1 MDRLRRSFVMV
12 GPRDRRPNLVPSGP
26 PVMLQYALRR
36 IVHTIPV
43 LAGVLVVT
51 FVLLYIAPGDPVLA
65 MVGDRFD
72 PATLDRLRAE
82 LHLDEPVWKQFY
94 HYVSGLIRGDW
105 GTSYITRQPVL
116 DGILEHFPKTLYLAS
131 VAILFAT
138 LSGVAIGVLS
148 AVRQSTWI
156 DGLGMTFAFLGISFP
171 VYWIGLILILI
182 VAVEWGALP
191 PSGFGGGALPH
202 LILPALTLG
211 MRSTAYIAR
220 LTRSSMLEVI
230 RLDYIR
236 TARAKGL
243 AEWTV
248 IGKHALKAAL
258 IPVVTAIGLDF
269 GAYLSGSVL
278 TESIFAWPGIGR
290 FALNAILKRDLP
302 VIQGTV
308 LFLAI
313 VFVLV
318 NLVVDLLYGML
329 DPRVRY

>member
-1 MDRLRRSFVMV
+1 
-12 GPRDRRPNLVPSGP
+12 
-26 PVMLQYALRR
+26 MLQYALRR
-36 IVHTIPV
+36 IVHTVPV
-43 LAGVLVVT
+43 LIGVLVVT

-72 PATLDRLRAE
+72 PATLERLRAE

-94 HYVSGLIRGDW
+94 HYVAGLIQGDW
-105 GTSYITRQPVL
+105 GRSYITRQPVL
-116 DGILEHFPKTLYLAS
+116 NGILEHFPKTLYLAS
-131 VAILFAT
+131 VAMLFAT

-171 VYWIGLILILI
+171 VYWVGLVLILI

-191 PSGFGGGALPH
+191 PSGFGGGALPY

-243 AEWTV
+243 AERTV
-248 IGKHALKAAL
+248 VGKHALKAAL

-313 VFVLV
+313 VFVMV
-318 NLVVDLLYGML
+318 NLVVDLLYGFL
-329 DPRVRY
+329 DPRVRYERAEA

>member
-1 MDRLRRSFVMV
+1 MIRYLLSRFGQSLVLLFLVSLIGFMVLNLAPGGPLSQYTLTPGMTKEALDRIAEQMGLN
-12 GPRDRRPNLVPSGP
+12 RPLP
-26 PVMLQYALRR
+26 MQYADWLW
-36 IVHTIPV
+36 
-43 LAGVLVVT
+43 
-51 FVLLYIAPGDPVLA
+51 
-65 MVGDRFD
+65 
-72 PATLDRLRAE
+72 
-82 LHLDEPVWKQFY
+82 HLIQ
-94 HYVSGLIRGDW
+94 GDW
-105 GTSYITRQPVL
+105 GTSYMTRQPVL

-131 VAILFAT
+131 VAMIFAT

-171 VYWIGLILILI
+171 VYWVGLVLILV

-191 PSGFGGGALPH
+191 PSGFGGGALPY

-220 LTRSSMLEVI
+220 LTRSSMLEVV

-318 NLVVDLLYGML
+318 NLLVDLLYGFL
-329 DPRVRY
+329 DPRVRYERAEA

>member
-1 MDRLRRSFVMV
+1 
-12 GPRDRRPNLVPSGP
+12 
-26 PVMLQYALRR
+26 MLQYALKR
-36 IVHTIPV
+36 ILHTIPV
-43 LAGVLVVT
+43 LFGVLVVT
-51 FVLLYIAPGDPVLA
+51 FVLLYIAPGDPVMA

-72 PATLDRLRAE
+72 AATIERLRAE
-82 LHLDEPVWKQFY
+82 LHLDEPVWSQFY
-94 HYVSGLIRGDW
+94 HYVTGLAQGDW
-105 GTSYITRQPVL
+105 GTSYHTRQPVL
-116 DGILEHFPKTLYLAS
+116 DGILDHFPKTLYLAS
-131 VAILFAT
+131 VAMLFAT
-138 LSGVAIGVLS
+138 LSGVLIGVVS
-148 AVRQSTWI
+148 AVKQSTWI

-171 VYWIGLILILI
+171 VYWVGLILILV

-191 PSGFGGGALPH
+191 PSGFGGGALPY
-202 LILPALTLG
+202 LVLPALTLG

-230 RLDYIR
+230 RLDYVR

-243 AEWTV
+243 AEWRV

-258 IPVVTAIGLDF
+258 IPVITAIGLDF

-290 FALNAILKRDLP
+290 YALNAILKRDLP

-313 VFVLV
+313 VFVMV
-318 NLVVDLLYGML
+318 NLLVDLLYGWL
-329 DPRVRY
+329 DPRIRYEREDG

>member
-1 MDRLRRSFVMV
+1 
-12 GPRDRRPNLVPSGP
+12 
-26 PVMLQYALRR
+26 MLQYALRR

-43 LAGVLVVT
+43 LFGVLVVT
-51 FVLLYIAPGDPVLA
+51 FLLLYVAPGDPVLA

-72 PATLDRLRAE
+72 PETIARLRAE
-82 LHLDEPVWKQFY
+82 LHLDEPLWKQFL
-94 HYVSGLIRGDW
+94 HYVWGLLRGDW
-105 GTSYITRQPVL
+105 GRSYLTRQPVL
-116 DGILEHFPKTLYLAS
+116 EGILDHFPKTLYLAS
-131 VAILFAT
+131 VAMLFAT
-138 LSGVAIGVLS
+138 TTGVLIGIIS
-148 AVRQSTWI
+148 AVKQSTWI

-171 VYWIGLILILI
+171 VYWVGLILILV
-182 VAVEWGALP
+182 VAVSLGWLP
-191 PSGFGGGALPH
+191 PSGYGGGALPY
-202 LILPALTLG
+202 LVLPALTLG

-220 LTRSSMLEVI
+220 LTRSSMLEVV
-230 RLDYIR
+230 RLDFIR

-243 AEWTV
+243 PESRV

-318 NLVVDLLYGML
+318 NLVVDLLYGFL
-329 DPRVRY
+329 DPRIRYERTES

>member
-1 MDRLRRSFVMV
+1 MD
-12 GPRDRRPNLVPSGP
+12 
-26 PVMLQYALRR
+26 
-36 IVHTIPV
+36 
-43 LAGVLVVT
+43 
-51 FVLLYIAPGDPVLA
+51 
-65 MVGDRFD
+65 
-72 PATLDRLRAE
+72 
-82 LHLDEPVWKQFY
+82 
-94 HYVSGLIRGDW
+94 
-105 GTSYITRQPVL
+105 
-116 DGILEHFPKTLYLAS
+116 HFPKTLYLAS
-131 VAILFAT
+131 VAMAFAILT
-138 LSGVAIGVLS
+138 GVLIGVVS
-148 AVRQSTWI
+148 AVKQSTWL
-156 DGLGMTFAFLGISFP
+156 DGLGMTIALVGISFP
-171 VYWIGLILILI
+171 VYWVGLILIL
-182 VAVEWGALP
+182 VVSVSWRLLP
-191 PSGFGGGALPH
+191 PSGFGGGALPY

-243 AEWTV
+243 GETRV
-248 IGKHALKAAL
+248 IGKHALKTAL

-318 NLVVDLLYGML
+318 NLAVDLLYGYL
-329 DPRVRY
+329 DPRVRYERGAR

>member
-1 MDRLRRSFVMV
+1 
-12 GPRDRRPNLVPSGP
+12 
-26 PVMLQYALRR
+26 MLQYALRR

-43 LAGVLVVT
+43 LLGVLVVT

-72 PATLDRLRAE
+72 PATLERLRAE
-82 LHLDEPVWKQFY
+82 LHLDAPIWKQFY
-94 HYVSGLIRGDW
+94 HYVTGLLQGDW
-105 GTSYITRQPVL
+105 GRSYITRQPVL
-116 DGILEHFPKTLYLAS
+116 EGILEHFPKTLYLAS
-131 VAILFAT
+131 VAMLFAT

-156 DGLGMTFAFLGISFP
+156 DSLGMTFAFLGISFP
-171 VYWIGLILILI
+171 VYWVGLILILV

-191 PSGFGGGALPH
+191 PSGYGGGALPY

-230 RLDYIR
+230 RLDYVR

-318 NLVVDLLYGML
+318 NLLVDLLYGVL
-329 DPRVRY
+329 DPRVRHERAEA

>member
-1 MDRLRRSFVMV
+1 
-12 GPRDRRPNLVPSGP
+12 
-26 PVMLQYALRR
+26 MLSYALRR

-43 LAGVLVVT
+43 LFGVLVVT
-51 FVLLYIAPGDPVLA
+51 FLLLYVAPGDPVLA

-72 PATLDRLRAE
+72 PATIARLRAE
-82 LHLDEPVWKQFY
+82 LHLDEPLWKQFL
-94 HYVSGLIRGDW
+94 HYVAGLLQGDW
-105 GTSYITRQPVL
+105 GRSYLTRQPVL
-116 DGILEHFPKTLYLAS
+116 EGILDHFPKTLYLAS
-131 VAILFAT
+131 VSMLFAT
-138 LSGVAIGVLS
+138 TTGVLIGIVS
-148 AVRQSTWI
+148 AVKQSTWI

-171 VYWIGLILILI
+171 VYWVGLILILV
-182 VAVEWGALP
+182 VAVTLEWLP
-191 PSGFGGGALPH
+191 PSGFGGGALPY
-202 LILPALTLG
+202 LVLPALTLG

-230 RLDYIR
+230 RLDFIR

-243 AEWTV
+243 PETRV

-313 VFVLV
+313 VFVMV
-318 NLVVDLLYGML
+318 NLIVDLLYGFL
-329 DPRVRY
+329 DPRIRYERTES

>member
-1 MDRLRRSFVMV
+1 
-12 GPRDRRPNLVPSGP
+12 
-26 PVMLQYALRR
+26 MLQYALRR

-43 LAGVLVVT
+43 LLGVLVVT

-72 PATLDRLRAE
+72 PATLERLRAE
-82 LHLDEPVWKQFY
+82 LHLDDPVWKQFY
-94 HYVSGLIRGDW
+94 HYVTGLIRGDW
-105 GTSYITRQPVL
+105 GRSYMTRQPVL

-131 VAILFAT
+131 VAMLFAT
-138 LSGVAIGVLS
+138 LSGLVLGVIS

-156 DGLGMTFAFLGISFP
+156 DGVGMTFAFLGISFP
-171 VYWIGLILILI
+171 VYWVGLILILV

-191 PSGFGGGALPH
+191 PSGYGGGALPY
-202 LILPALTLG
+202 LVLPALTLG

-318 NLVVDLLYGML
+318 NLLVDLLYGVL
-329 DPRVRY
+329 DPRVRHERAEA

>member
-1 MDRLRRSFVMV
+1 
-12 GPRDRRPNLVPSGP
+12 
-26 PVMLQYALRR
+26 MLQYALRR

-43 LAGVLVVT
+43 LFGVLVVT

-72 PATLDRLRAE
+72 PATIDRLRAE
-82 LHLDEPVWKQFY
+82 LRLDEPVWKQFL
-94 HYVSGLIRGDW
+94 HYVTGLVRGDW
-105 GTSYITRQPVL
+105 GRSYITRQPVL
-116 DGILEHFPKTLYLAS
+116 DGILEHFPRTLYLAS
-131 VAILFAT
+131 VAMVFAT
-138 LSGVAIGVLS
+138 VSGVLIGVVS

-156 DGLGMTFAFLGISFP
+156 DGVGMTFAFLGISFP
-171 VYWIGLILILI
+171 VYWVGLILILV
-182 VAVEWGALP
+182 VAVEWGALT
-191 PSGFGGGALPH
+191 PSGFGGGALPY

-230 RLDYIR
+230 RLDYVR

-243 AEWTV
+243 AEWRV

-258 IPVVTAIGLDF
+258 IPVITAIGLDF

-318 NLVVDLLYGML
+318 NLLVDLLYGWL
-329 DPRVRY
+329 DPRIRMERKEG

>member
-1 MDRLRRSFVMV
+1 MLAFVVRRLMLSIPTLIGVMV
-12 GPRDRRPNLVPSGP
+12 
-26 PVMLQYALRR
+26 
-36 IVHTIPV
+36 
-43 LAGVLVVT
+43 VV
-51 FVLLYIAPGDPVLA
+51 FLLLYVAPGDPVQD
-65 MVGDRFD
+65 MVGERAD
-72 PATLDRLRAE
+72 AETIARLRKE
-82 LHLDEPVWKQFY
+82 LHLDEPVAKQFVLY
-94 HYVSGLIRGDW
+94 AGGVLKGDL
-105 GTSYITRQPVL
+105 GNSYITQRPIIQ
-116 DGILEHFPKTLYLAS
+116 DIKERFPKTLLLAGTAMLLAS
-131 VAILFAT
+131 VLGIT
-138 LSGVAIGVLS
+138 IGVLS
-148 AVRQSTWI
+148 ARNPGGWF
-156 DGLGMTFAFLGISFP
+156 DRLGLGLAYLGISFP
-171 VYWIGLILILI
+171 VYWVGLILIL
-182 VAVEWGALP
+182 VVSVSWELLP
-191 PSGFGGGALPH
+191 PSGFGGGALPY

-243 AEWTV
+243 GEVTV

-308 LFLAI
+308 LFLAV

-318 NLVVDLLYGML
+318 NLVVDLMYGWL
-329 DPRVRY
+329 DPRIRYERTEA

>member
-1 MDRLRRSFVMV
+1 M
-12 GPRDRRPNLVPSGP
+12 
-26 PVMLQYALRR
+26 
-36 IVHTIPV
+36 
-43 LAGVLVVT
+43 
-51 FVLLYIAPGDPVLA
+51 
-65 MVGDRFD
+65 
-72 PATLDRLRAE
+72 
-82 LHLDEPVWKQFY
+82 
-94 HYVSGLIRGDW
+94 
-105 GTSYITRQPVL
+105 TRQPVL

-171 VYWIGLILILI
+171 VYWVGLILILI

-191 PSGFGGGALPH
+191 PSGFGGGALPY

-248 IGKHALKAAL
+248 VGKHALKAAL

-318 NLVVDLLYGML
+318 NLVVDLLYGLL
-329 DPRVRY
+329 DPRVRYEHAET

>member
-1 MDRLRRSFVMV
+1 M
-12 GPRDRRPNLVPSGP
+12 
-26 PVMLQYALRR
+26 
-36 IVHTIPV
+36 
-43 LAGVLVVT
+43 LVVT

-72 PATLDRLRAE
+72 PVTIERLRAE
-82 LHLDEPVWKQFY
+82 LHLDDPVWKQFY
-94 HYVSGLIRGDW
+94 HYVSGLVRGDW
-105 GTSYITRQPVL
+105 GSSYITRQPVL
-116 DGILEHFPKTLYLAS
+116 DGILDHFPKTLYLAS
-131 VAILFAT
+131 VAMLFAT
-138 LSGVAIGVLS
+138 LSGVLIGVLS

-171 VYWIGLILILI
+171 VYWVGLVLILV

-191 PSGFGGGALPH
+191 PSGYGGGALPY
-202 LILPALTLG
+202 LVLPALTLG

-243 AEWTV
+243 AEWRV

-318 NLVVDLLYGML
+318 NLVVDLLYGLL
-329 DPRVRY
+329 DPRVRYERAEA

>member
-1 MDRLRRSFVMV
+1 
-12 GPRDRRPNLVPSGP
+12 
-26 PVMLQYALRR
+26 MLSYALRR

-43 LAGVLVVT
+43 LLGVLIVT
-51 FVLLYIAPGDPVLA
+51 FILLYIAPGDPVLA

-105 GTSYITRQPVL
+105 GRSYITGQPVL
-116 DGILEHFPKTLYLAS
+116 EGILEHFPKTLYLAS
-131 VAILFAT
+131 VAMVFAVTSGIL
-138 LSGVAIGVLS
+138 IGIVS
-148 AVRQSTWI
+148 AVKHSTWV
-156 DGLGMTFAFLGISFP
+156 DGLGMVVALLGISFP
-171 VYWIGLILILI
+171 VYWVGLILILL
-182 VAVEWGALP
+182 VAVSWGLLP
-191 PSGFGGGALPH
+191 VSGFGGGALPY

-243 AEWTV
+243 SETRV
-248 IGKHALKAAL
+248 ITKHALKAAL

-302 VIQGTV
+302 VVQGTV
-308 LFLAI
+308 LFLAF

-318 NLVVDLLYGML
+318 NLLVDILYGYL
-329 DPRVRY
+329 DPRIRHERANS

>member
-1 MDRLRRSFVMV
+1 
-12 GPRDRRPNLVPSGP
+12 
-26 PVMLQYALRR
+26 MLQYALRR
-36 IVHTIPV
+36 IAHTLPV

-72 PATLDRLRAE
+72 PATLERLRAE
-82 LHLDEPVWKQFY
+82 LHLDEPVWKRFY
-94 HYVSGLIRGDW
+94 YYVAGLIQGDW
-105 GTSYITRQPVL
+105 GTSYMTRQPVL
-116 DGILEHFPKTLYLAS
+116 DGILEHFPKTLYLAT

-156 DGLGMTFAFLGISFP
+156 DGLGMTFAFFGISFP
-171 VYWIGLILILI
+171 VYWVGLILILV
-182 VAVEWGALP
+182 VAVEWGVLP
-191 PSGFGGGALPH
+191 PSGFGGGALPY

-248 IGKHALKAAL
+248 VGKHALKAAL

-329 DPRVRY
+329 DPRVRYERREV

>member
-1 MDRLRRSFVMV
+1 
-12 GPRDRRPNLVPSGP
+12 
-26 PVMLQYALRR
+26 MLQYALRR

-43 LAGVLVVT
+43 LLGVLVVT

-72 PATLDRLRAE
+72 PATLERLRAE
-82 LHLDEPVWKQFY
+82 LHLDDPVWKQFY
-94 HYVSGLIRGDW
+94 HYVTGLVQGDW
-105 GTSYITRQPVL
+105 GRSYITRQPVL
-116 DGILEHFPKTLYLAS
+116 EGILEHFPKTLYLAS
-131 VAILFAT
+131 VAMLFAT
-138 LSGVAIGVLS
+138 LSGVVIGVLS

-156 DGLGMTFAFLGISFP
+156 DGVGMTFAFLGISFP
-171 VYWIGLILILI
+171 VYWVGLILILV

-191 PSGFGGGALPH
+191 PSGYGGGAVPY

-230 RLDYIR
+230 RLDYVR
-236 TARAKGL
+236 TARAQGL

-318 NLVVDLLYGML
+318 NLLVDLLYGVL
-329 DPRVRY
+329 DPRVRHERAET

>member
-1 MDRLRRSFVMV
+1 
-12 GPRDRRPNLVPSGP
+12 
-26 PVMLQYALRR
+26 
-36 IVHTIPV
+36 
-43 LAGVLVVT
+43 
-51 FVLLYIAPGDPVLA
+51 

-72 PATLDRLRAE
+72 PATLERLRAE
-82 LHLDEPVWKQFY
+82 LHLDDPVWKQFY
-94 HYVSGLIRGDW
+94 HYVAGLIQGDW

-116 DGILEHFPKTLYLAS
+116 DGILEHFPKTVYLAS
-131 VAILFAT
+131 VAMLFAT

-171 VYWIGLILILI
+171 VYWVGLVLILI

-191 PSGFGGGALPH
+191 PSGFGGGALPY

-329 DPRVRY
+329 DPRVRYERAEA

>member
-1 MDRLRRSFVMV
+1 
-12 GPRDRRPNLVPSGP
+12 
-26 PVMLQYALRR
+26 MLQYALRR

-43 LAGVLVVT
+43 LLGVLVVT

-82 LHLDEPVWKQFY
+82 LHLDDPVWAQFY
-94 HYVSGLIRGDW
+94 HYVTGLIQGDW
-105 GTSYITRQPVL
+105 GRSYITRQPVL
-116 DGILEHFPKTLYLAS
+116 EGILEHFPKTLYLAS
-131 VAILFAT
+131 VAMLFAT
-138 LSGVAIGVLS
+138 LSGVAIGVIS

-171 VYWIGLILILI
+171 VYWVGLILILV

-191 PSGFGGGALPH
+191 PSGYGGGALPY
-202 LILPALTLG
+202 LVLPALTLG

-230 RLDYIR
+230 RLDYVR

-243 AEWTV
+243 AEWMV

-313 VFVLV
+313 VFVMV
-318 NLVVDLLYGML
+318 NLLVDLLYGVL
-329 DPRVRY
+329 DPRVRHERAEA

>member
-1 MDRLRRSFVMV
+1 
-12 GPRDRRPNLVPSGP
+12 
-26 PVMLQYALRR
+26 MLPYALRR

-43 LAGVLVVT
+43 LFGVLVVT
-51 FVLLYIAPGDPVLA
+51 FLLLYVAPGDPVLA

-72 PATLDRLRAE
+72 PATIERLRAE
-82 LHLDEPVWKQFY
+82 LHLDEPLWKQFF
-94 HYVSGLIRGDW
+94 HYVAGLVQGDW
-105 GTSYITRQPVL
+105 GRSYLTRQPVL
-116 DGILEHFPKTLYLAS
+116 DGILDHFPKTLYLAS
-131 VAILFAT
+131 VSMLFAT
-138 LSGVAIGVLS
+138 VTGVLIGIVS
-148 AVRQSTWI
+148 AVKQSTWI

-171 VYWIGLILILI
+171 VYWVGLILILV
-182 VAVEWGALP
+182 VAVGLEWLP
-191 PSGFGGGALPH
+191 PSGYGGGAPAY

-230 RLDYIR
+230 RLDFIR

-243 AEWTV
+243 SETRV
-248 IGKHALKAAL
+248 MGKHALKAAL

-308 LFLAI
+308 LFLAF
-313 VFVLV
+313 VFVMV
-318 NLVVDLLYGML
+318 NLVVDLMYGFL
-329 DPRVRY
+329 DPRIRYERQER

>member
-1 MDRLRRSFVMV
+1 
-12 GPRDRRPNLVPSGP
+12 
-26 PVMLQYALRR
+26 MLQYALRR

-43 LAGVLVVT
+43 LIGVLIVT
-51 FVLLYIAPGDPVLA
+51 FCLLYLAPGDPVLA

-72 PATLDRLRAE
+72 PETLARLRAE
-82 LHLDEPVWKQFY
+82 LHLDEPVWAQFG
-94 HYVSGLIRGDW
+94 HYVAGLVRGDW
-105 GTSYITRQPVL
+105 GRSYMTRQPVL
-116 DGILEHFPKTLYLAS
+116 EGILEHFPKTLYLATT
-131 VAILFAT
+131 AMLFAT
-138 LSGVAIGVLS
+138 VTGILIGIVT

-171 VYWIGLILILI
+171 VYWVGLILILL
-182 VAVEWGALP
+182 VSVTWGLLP
-191 PSGFGGGALPH
+191 ASGFGGGALPY
-202 LILPALTLG
+202 LVLPALTLG

-220 LTRSSMLEVI
+220 LTRSSMLEVV
-230 RLDYIR
+230 RLDFIR

-243 AEWTV
+243 GERTV
-248 IGKHALKAAL
+248 ILKHALKAAL

-290 FALNAILKRDLP
+290 YALNAILKRDLP

-318 NLVVDLLYGML
+318 NLAVDLLYGWL
-329 DPRVRY
+329 DPRIRYERRGG

>member
-1 MDRLRRSFVMV
+1 
-12 GPRDRRPNLVPSGP
+12 
-26 PVMLQYALRR
+26 MLKYALRR
-36 IVHTIPV
+36 VVQAIPV
-43 LAGVLVVT
+43 LIGVLVVT

-72 PATLDRLRAE
+72 PATLERLRAE
-82 LHLDEPVWKQFY
+82 LHLNDPVWRQFY
-94 HYVSGLIRGDW
+94 HYVAGLIRGDW
-105 GTSYITRQPVL
+105 GTSYMTRQPVL

-171 VYWIGLILILI
+171 VYWVGLVLILV

-191 PSGFGGGALPH
+191 PSGFGGGALPY

-318 NLVVDLLYGML
+318 NLLVDLLYGLL
-329 DPRVRY
+329 DPRVRYERAEA

>member
-1 MDRLRRSFVMV
+1 
-12 GPRDRRPNLVPSGP
+12 
-26 PVMLQYALRR
+26 MLQYALRR

-43 LAGVLVVT
+43 LLGVLVVT
-51 FVLLYIAPGDPVLA
+51 FVLLYVAPGDPVLA

-72 PATLDRLRAE
+72 PATIERLRAE
-82 LHLDEPVWKQFY
+82 LRLDEPLWKQFL
-94 HYVSGLIRGDW
+94 HYVSGLVQGDW
-105 GTSYITRQPVL
+105 GRSYHTRQPVL
-116 DGILEHFPKTLYLAS
+116 EGILDHFPKTLYLAS
-131 VAILFAT
+131 VAMLFAT
-138 LSGVAIGVLS
+138 VTGVLIGIVS
-148 AVRQSTWI
+148 AVKQSTWI

-171 VYWIGLILILI
+171 VYWVGLILILV
-182 VAVEWGALP
+182 VAVSLGWLP
-191 PSGFGGGALPH
+191 PSGYGGGALAY
-202 LILPALTLG
+202 LVLPALTLG

-220 LTRSSMLEVI
+220 LTRSSMLEVV
-230 RLDYIR
+230 RLDFIR

-243 AEWTV
+243 SETRV

-290 FALNAILKRDLP
+290 FALSAILKRDLP

-318 NLVVDLLYGML
+318 NLVVDLLYGYL
-329 DPRVRY
+329 DPRIRYERSEA

>member
-1 MDRLRRSFVMV
+1 
-12 GPRDRRPNLVPSGP
+12 
-26 PVMLQYALRR
+26 
-36 IVHTIPV
+36 
-43 LAGVLVVT
+43 
-51 FVLLYIAPGDPVLA
+51 
-65 MVGDRFD
+65 
-72 PATLDRLRAE
+72 
-82 LHLDEPVWKQFY
+82 
-94 HYVSGLIRGDW
+94 
-105 GTSYITRQPVL
+105 
-116 DGILEHFPKTLYLAS
+116 
-131 VAILFAT
+131 
-138 LSGVAIGVLS
+138 
-148 AVRQSTWI
+148 
-156 DGLGMTFAFLGISFP
+156 MTFAFLGISFP
-171 VYWIGLILILI
+171 VYWVGLILILV
-182 VAVEWGALP
+182 VAVSWGILP
-191 PSGFGGGALPH
+191 PSGYGGGAIPF

-243 AEWTV
+243 GETAV

-308 LFLAI
+308 LFLAV

-318 NLVVDLLYGML
+318 NLAVDLLYGWL
-329 DPRVRY
+329 DPRIRYERAES

>member
-1 MDRLRRSFVMV
+1 
-12 GPRDRRPNLVPSGP
+12 
-26 PVMLQYALRR
+26 MLQYALRR

-43 LAGVLVVT
+43 LFGVLVVT
-51 FVLLYIAPGDPVLA
+51 FLLLYVAPGDPVLA

-72 PATLDRLRAE
+72 PATIERLRAE
-82 LHLDEPVWKQFY
+82 LHLDEPLWRQFL
-94 HYVSGLIRGDW
+94 HYVAGLVQGDW
-105 GTSYITRQPVL
+105 GNSYITRQPVL
-116 DGILEHFPKTLYLAS
+116 DGILDHFPKTLYLAS
-131 VAILFAT
+131 VAMLFAT
-138 LSGVAIGVLS
+138 VSGVLIGIVS
-148 AVRQSTWI
+148 AVKQSTWI

-171 VYWIGLILILI
+171 VYWVGLILILV
-182 VAVEWGALP
+182 VAVSLGWLP
-191 PSGFGGGALPH
+191 PSGYGGGAIAY

-230 RLDYIR
+230 RLDFIR

-243 AEWTV
+243 SETRV
-248 IGKHALKAAL
+248 MGKHALKAAL

-318 NLVVDLLYGML
+318 NLVVDLLYGFL
-329 DPRVRY
+329 DPRIRYERTES

>member
-1 MDRLRRSFVMV
+1 
-12 GPRDRRPNLVPSGP
+12 
-26 PVMLQYALRR
+26 MLQYALRR
-36 IVHTIPV
+36 IAHTLPV

-72 PATLDRLRAE
+72 PATLERLRAE
-82 LHLDEPVWKQFY
+82 LHLDEPVWKRFY
-94 HYVSGLIRGDW
+94 HYVAGLIQGDW
-105 GTSYITRQPVL
+105 GTSYMTRQPVL
-116 DGILEHFPKTLYLAS
+116 DGILEHFPKTLYLAT
-131 VAILFAT
+131 VAMFFAT

-171 VYWIGLILILI
+171 VYWVGLILILV
-182 VAVEWGALP
+182 VAVEWGVLP
-191 PSGFGGGALPH
+191 PSGFGGGALPY

-248 IGKHALKAAL
+248 VGKHALKAAL

-329 DPRVRY
+329 DPRVRYERREV

>member
-1 MDRLRRSFVMV
+1 
-12 GPRDRRPNLVPSGP
+12 
-26 PVMLQYALRR
+26 
-36 IVHTIPV
+36 V

-82 LHLDEPVWKQFY
+82 LHLDDPVWKQFY
-94 HYVSGLIRGDW
+94 HYVAGLIQGDW
-105 GTSYITRQPVL
+105 GTSYMTRQPVL

-171 VYWIGLILILI
+171 VYWVGLILILI

-191 PSGFGGGALPH
+191 PSGFGGGALPY

-248 IGKHALKAAL
+248 VGKHALKAAL

-318 NLVVDLLYGML
+318 NLVVDLLYGLL
-329 DPRVRY
+329 DPRVRYEHAET

>member
-1 MDRLRRSFVMV
+1 
-12 GPRDRRPNLVPSGP
+12 
-26 PVMLQYALRR
+26 MLQYALRR

-43 LAGVLVVT
+43 LFGVLVVT

-72 PATLDRLRAE
+72 PATIDRLRAE
-82 LHLDEPVWKQFY
+82 LRLDEPVWKQFV
-94 HYVSGLIRGDW
+94 HYVTGLVRGDW
-105 GTSYITRQPVL
+105 GRSYITRQPVL
-116 DGILEHFPKTLYLAS
+116 DGILEHFPRTLYLAS
-131 VAILFAT
+131 VAMLFAT
-138 LSGVAIGVLS
+138 VSGVLIGVVS

-156 DGLGMTFAFLGISFP
+156 DGVGMTFAFLGISFP
-171 VYWIGLILILI
+171 VYWVGLILILV
-182 VAVEWGALP
+182 VAVEWEALP
-191 PSGFGGGALPH
+191 PSGFGGGAVPY

-230 RLDYIR
+230 RLDYVR

-243 AEWTV
+243 AEWRV

-258 IPVVTAIGLDF
+258 IPVITAIGLDF

-318 NLVVDLLYGML
+318 NLLVDLLYGWL
-329 DPRVRY
+329 DPRIRMERKEG

>member
-1 MDRLRRSFVMV
+1 
-12 GPRDRRPNLVPSGP
+12 
-26 PVMLQYALRR
+26 MLQYALHR

-72 PATLDRLRAE
+72 PATLDGLRAE

-94 HYVSGLIRGDW
+94 HYVAGLIQGDW

-171 VYWIGLILILI
+171 VYWVGLILILI

-191 PSGFGGGALPH
+191 PSGFGGGALPY

-318 NLVVDLLYGML
+318 NLVVDLLYGLL
-329 DPRVRY
+329 DPRVRYERAEA